1 MTYSYFQAYAYKRY
15 KNADVIFAK
24 SMAMADNDV
33 IYGGNSGDG
42 SFLKS
47 NVSVKPSI
55 LRPEVGSKVI
65 DAMKKAKGS
74 VYFKSDYVPDEF
86 EDSFGTID
94 WSSVNFDRDDRNG
107 LSKNLNKLL
116 DYANLSVYYKSHEL
130 LLEPNPSD
138 NIEYFDGLHVA
149 GSAPTIS
156 ALTSGHVYNWS
167 DELND
172 VFSADS
178 EKSTSLTFDLGKI
191 DNDWYVTSSSESL
204 DNIDDFNMRYN
215 IANVNELKPELQDV
229 LKPFQDEATSRNRKT
244 PDLKNL
250 LLSSDKV
257 RLLPELNPGVDYN
270 SNIANLRVMFSDSV
284 HGDGSPAQIKDDIL
298 NLANVYRLNESELS
312 KANPEP
318 KKPVVKTLS
327 VDEIEF

>member
-24 SMAMADNDV
+24 SMAMADDGV
-33 IYGGNSGDG
+33 VYGGNLGDG
-42 SFLKS
+42 SLLKS
-47 NVSVKPSI
+47 NISVKPSI

-74 VYFKSDYVPDEF
+74 VYFKSDYVPDKF

-107 LSKNLNKLL
+107 LSKDLNKLI
-116 DYANLSVYYKSHEL
+116 DYAQLSTYYQSHDL

-138 NIEYFDGLHVA
+138 DIEYFDGLHVA
-149 GSAPTIS
+149 GSEPTIS

-167 DELND
+167 EELND
-172 VFSADS
+172 AFSGDS
-178 EKSTSLTFDLGKI
+178 KQSSSLTFDLGKI

-215 IANVNELKPELQDV
+215 IANVNELKPELQDA
-229 LKPFQDEATSRNRKT
+229 LKPFQDEATARNRKT
-244 PDLKNL
+244 PDLQNL
-250 LLSSDKV
+250 ALSSGNV
-257 RLLPELNPGVDYN
+257 RLLPELDPGVDYN
-270 SNIANLRVMFSDSV
+270 SNIANLRVMFSDAV
-284 HGDGSPAQIKDDIL
+284 HGDGSPAHIKDDIL
-298 NLANVYRLNESELS
+298 TLANGYREDEIALS
-312 KANPEP
+312 KAKPEP
-318 KKPVVKTLS
+318 TRPVVKTLS